1 MSLPKAYNRHLMDNL
16 GLRAVWEPGSALPL
30 GAIVA
35 RREAGVFTQLADLAQ
50 HEIPFIQASSQKKKL
65 SLESEGTKQRIIQGG
80 AEIAPGQLDL
90 EAQAELK
97 LSFNGASQFM
107 LKTDELIGTKITN
120 LEAVA
125 DKAAKVPGWDFDRH
139 CIVSEVFIATSFS
152 FLGTRT
158 KSSEVSFAG
167 KASGIISFLT
177 LGLNLDL
184 QKSGKASVE
193 LIGQGGPVA
202 MVLARVKENGDPTFD
217 I

>member
-30 GAIVA
+30 GAIAA
-35 RREAGVFTQLADLAQ
+35 RREAGVFTQVADLAQ
-50 HEIPFIQASSQKKKL
+50 HDIAFTQANSQKKKL
-65 SLESEGTKQRIIQGG
+65 SFESEGTSQRIIQAG
-80 AEIAPGQLDL
+80 AEVAPGQLKLD
-90 EAQAELK
+90 AQAELK

-107 LKTDELIGTKITN
+107 LKTDDLIGSKITN
-120 LEAVA
+120 LEAIA
-125 DKAAKVPGWDFDRH
+125 DKASKVPDWDFDRL
-139 CIVSEVFIATSFS
+139 CIVTEVFVATSFS

-167 KASGIISFLT
+167 KGSGILSFLT

-193 LIGQGGPVA
+193 IIGQGGPVA